1 MDTSFDYG
9 ISDSI
14 IENNKGSH
22 NDSFCLEK
30 EILIENFPINN
41 FMFINNQIN
50 NQNVF
55 LIKDYSNPS
64 NFYQK
69 KENDSFNEDIPN
81 QDQIY
86 FFSFENNHNNKFITN
101 INKETN
107 LTDLNADKSKVKHIF
122 EIKKDCLPKFI
133 TESSINII
141 IRKYNISKDL
151 KLKLLLDIN
160 NKNNDIE
167 QIKRVLESNTKKRR
181 KACKNTLFR
190 TDHIIIKLINII
202 NSSLFNF
209 INNLIASLYPKE
221 KIYHFLDGV
230 ISPDKIKDVDMKEVI
245 KKNDYI
251 FRSKLET
258 REEKLNLLNLS
269 LKKYFSLNI
278 SPKYDKSKSK
288 YPSKYNELILE
299 KLLKDEDNKD
309 IFDFIL
315 NNLLIKD
322 WLEIFLYKRNMKDFV
337 KFNSINKTK
346 RNKIKENLERID
358 KSINKIY
365 KNNII
370 YFRCFI
376 LIAYNL
382 SRFLIL
388 KEKRNKTKIGDKK
401 KKEEFEI

>member
-30 EILIENFPINN
+30 EILVENFPINN

-81 QDQIY
+81 KDQIY

-122 EIKKDCLPKFI
+122 EIKKDCLPKFF

-167 QIKRVLESNTKKRR
+167 QIKRVLESDTKKRR

-322 WLEIFLYKRNMKDFV
+322 WLEIFLYKRNMKDFD
-337 KFNSINKTK
+337 KYNSINKTK

-358 KSINKIY
+358 KYINEIYNDDKIY
-365 KNNII
+365 
-370 YFRCFI
+370 FHCFF

-382 SRFLIL
+382 YRFLLL
-388 KEKRNKTKIGDKK
+388 KEKRNKNKNE
-401 KKEEFEI
+401 KEDVK

>member
-1 MDTSFDYG
+1 
-9 ISDSI
+9 
-14 IENNKGSH
+14 
-22 NDSFCLEK
+22 
-30 EILIENFPINN
+30 
-41 FMFINNQIN
+41 MFINNQIN
-50 NQNVF
+50 NKNVF

-167 QIKRVLESNTKKRR
+167 QIKRVLESDTKKRR

-278 SPKYDKSKSK
+278 STKYDKSKSK

-322 WLEIFLYKRNMKDFV
+322 WLEIFLYKRNMKDFD
-337 KFNSINKTK
+337 KYNSINKTK

-358 KSINKIY
+358 KYINKIY

-370 YFRCFI
+370 YFHCFVI
-376 LIAYNL
+376 IAYNL

-401 KKEEFEI
+401 KKERFEI